1 MRGKG
6 SRDGKNWIDGW
17 GEVEKMR
24 RFGGKGRVECYRG

>member
-24 RFGGKGRVECYRG
+24 RVWWKRKS